1 MADPA
6 PSERPFDAALARR
19 WLALAL
25 AGIER
30 DREAIDALNV
40 YPVPDGDTGTNLH
53 LTLRRAADEVAEV
66 ADDADLATIAGAAA
80 HGALLGARGNSG
92 IITSQLLRGW
102 AQALEGR
109 HRAGPGEVAEALRL
123 ADEQAWR
130 AVETPVEGTMLSVTR
145 AAALEAARDDSRPL
159 AVLVAD
165 VAAAGRAAL
174 ARTTSQLDVLAEA
187 GVVDAGGAGLVVVL
201 DALAAAVTGHDVPPL
216 PVTPGPVPLAQSCP
230 SPGTDGPAFE
240 VMYLLEVPAADEDA
254 LLAGVRDRL
263 GALGDS
269 LVVVGGS
276 GLWHVHVHVDDHD
289 AAVAAGASAGS
300 PREVR
305 VTELATGEVVHGQPL
320 ARPGAAQ
327 SVDRSLASDV
337 AVVVCCTGEGLRRLY
352 EDAGAVVVAG
362 GSGARASTEELLDA
376 VLGTGAAG
384 VVLLPNDADT
394 VAVARAAA
402 EQAAASGVRVE
413 VVPTRAQVQGLAA
426 VAVHDPSLDP
436 SGCAARMSE
445 AAGAVRVGA
454 VTVAARDAVTQVGPC
469 RAGDVLGVV
478 GGAFTVVAAD
488 VAHVAAQVVGQL
500 LDDGGELVTLVLGA
514 DAPDGVADAV
524 RALVDA
530 RPGSVEVQVLDG
542 GQPRYPVLVGVE

>member
-66 ADDADLATIAGAAA
+66 DDDADLATIAGAAA

-109 HRAGPGEVAEALRL
+109 HVAGPPEVAEALRL

-145 AAALEAARDDSRPL
+145 AAALEAARDGARPL

-201 DALAAAVTGHDVPPL
+201 DALAAAVTGDDVPPL

-240 VMYLLEVPAADEDA
+240 VMYLLEVPAADEEA
-254 LLAGVRDRL
+254 LLAGVRERL

-276 GLWHVHVHVDDHD
+276 GLWHVHVHVDDHE
-289 AAVAAGASAGS
+289 AAVAAGSTAGS

-305 VTELATGEVVHGQPL
+305 VTELATGEVVRGQPL
-320 ARPGAAQ
+320 ARPGERQ
-327 SVDRSLASDV
+327 VDGSLATDV
-337 AVVVCCTGEGLRRLY
+337 AVVACCTGDGLRRLY

-402 EQAAASGVRVE
+402 EQAAAAGVRVE

-426 VAVHDPSLDP
+426 VAVHEPSLDP
-436 SGCAARMSE
+436 AGCASRMSE

-488 VAHVAAQVVGQL
+488 VAEVAAQVVAQL

-514 DAPDGVADAV
+514 DAPAGVAEAV
-524 RALVDA
+524 RALVGA
-530 RPGSVEVQVLDG
+530 RSGAVEVQVLDG

>member
-30 DREAIDALNV
+30 DREAIDSLNV

-66 ADDADLATIAGAAA
+66 GDDADLATIAGAAA

-109 HRAGPGEVAEALRL
+109 HVAGPPEVTEALRL

-145 AAALEAARDDSRPL
+145 AAALEAARDGTRPL

-201 DALAAAVTGHDVPPL
+201 DALAAAVTGDDVPPL

-240 VMYLLEVPAADEDA
+240 VMYLLEVPTADEDA

-276 GLWHVHVHVDDHD
+276 GLWHVHVHVDDHE
-289 AAVAAGASAGS
+289 AAVAAGSSAGS

-305 VTELATGEVVHGQPL
+305 VTELATGEVVRGQPL
-320 ARPGAAQ
+320 ARRGEGQ
-327 SVDRSLASDV
+327 VDRSLATDV
-337 AVVVCCTGEGLRRLY
+337 AVVVCCTGDGLRRLY

-402 EQAAASGVRVE
+402 EQAAAAGVRVE

-426 VAVHDPSLDP
+426 VAVHDPSLEP
-436 SGCAARMSE
+436 AACAARMSE

-488 VAHVAAQVVGQL
+488 VADVAAQVVRQL

-514 DAPDGVADAV
+514 DAPAGVADAV

-530 RPGSVEVQVLDG
+530 RSGSVEVQVLDG

>member
-1 MADPA
+1 VP
-6 PSERPFDAALARR
+6 PEQPFDAALARR

-53 LTLRRAADEVAEV
+53 LTLRRAAEEVEGV
-66 ADDADLATIAGAAA
+66 AADADLATIAGAAA

-102 AQALEGR
+102 AQALDGL
-109 HRAGPGEVAEALRL
+109 HLAGPAEVAEALRL

-145 AAALEAARDDSRPL
+145 AAALEAARDGSRPL

-165 VAAAGRAAL
+165 VAVAGRAAL

-201 DALAAAVTGHDVPPL
+201 DALAAAVTGDDVPPL

-230 SPGTDGPAFE
+230 SPGTDGPAYE
-240 VMYLLEVPAADEDA
+240 VMYLLEVPPADEDA
-254 LLAGVRDRL
+254 LLAGVRESL
-263 GALGDS
+263 GGLGDS

-305 VTELATGEVVHGQPL
+305 VTELATGEVVRGQPL
-320 ARPGAAQ
+320 ARRADDQPRDGSRAPG
-327 SVDRSLASDV
+327 V
-337 AVVVCCTGEGLRRLY
+337 AVVVCCTGDGLRRLY
-352 EDAGAVVVAG
+352 EDAGAVVVEG
-362 GSGARASTEELLDA
+362 GSGARASTEELLAA

-402 EQAAASGVRVE
+402 EQAAAAGVRVE

-426 VAVHDPSLDP
+426 VAVHDPALDP
-436 SGCAARMSE
+436 AGCAARMSD
-445 AAGAVRVGA
+445 AAGAVRAGA
-454 VTVAARDAVTQVGPC
+454 VTVAARDAVTQAGPC
-469 RAGDVLGVV
+469 RPGDVLGVV
-478 GGAFTVVAAD
+478 SGAFTVVAHD
-488 VAHVAAQVVGQL
+488 VVDVAAQVVARL
-500 LDDGGELVTLVLGA
+500 LADGGELVTLVLGA
-514 DAPDGVADAV
+514 DAPDGVAEAV
-524 RALVDA
+524 RAVVEGRA
-530 RPGSVEVQVLDG
+530 EPVEVQVLDG

>member
-1 MADPA
+1 MADPTPPPEQA
-6 PSERPFDAALARR
+6 FDAALARR

-66 ADDADLATIAGAAA
+66 GDDADLATIAGAAA

-102 AQALEGR
+102 AQALAGR
-109 HRAGPGEVAEALRL
+109 HVAGPPEVAEALRL

-145 AAALEAARDDSRPL
+145 AAALEAARDAARPL

-201 DALAAAVTGHDVPPL
+201 DALAAAVTGDDVPPL

-240 VMYLLEVPAADEDA
+240 VMYLLEVPAADEEP

-276 GLWHVHVHVDDHD
+276 GLWHVHVHVDDHE

-305 VTELATGEVVHGQPL
+305 VTELATGEVVRGQPL
-320 ARPGAAQ
+320 ARPGEGR
-327 SVDRSLASDV
+327 VDRSLATDV
-337 AVVVCCTGEGLRRLY
+337 AVIVCCTGDGLRRLY

-384 VVLLPNDADT
+384 VVVLPNDADT

-402 EQAAASGVRVE
+402 EQAAAAGVRVE

-436 SGCAARMSE
+436 AGCAARMSE

-488 VAHVAAQVVGQL
+488 VADVAAQVVAQL

-514 DAPDGVADAV
+514 DAPAGVADAV
-524 RALVDA
+524 RALVGA
-530 RPGSVEVQVLDG
+530 RSGAVEVQVLDG

>member
-1 MADPA
+1 MADDA
-6 PSERPFDAALARR
+6 LFDSALARR

-53 LTLRRAADEVAEV
+53 LTLRRAADEVADV
-66 ADDADLATIAGAAA
+66 ATDADLSTIAGAAA

-109 HRAGPGEVAEALRL
+109 HRAGPADVVEALRL

-145 AAALEAARDDSRPL
+145 AAALEAARDDARPL

-201 DALAAAVTGHDVPPL
+201 DALAAAVTGDDVPPL

-240 VMYLLEVPAADEDA
+240 VMYLLEVRAADEEA
-254 LLAGVRDRL
+254 RLGGVRERL

-269 LVVVGGS
+269 LVVVGGN

-289 AAVAAGASAGS
+289 AAVAAGACAGN

-305 VTELATGEVVHGQPL
+305 VTELATGEVVRGQPL
-320 ARPGAAQ
+320 ARRSDAPVG
-327 SVDRSLASDV
+327 DRSLAAEV

-352 EDAGAVVVAG
+352 EDAGAVVVEG

-376 VLGTGAAG
+376 VVGTGAAG

-394 VAVARAAA
+394 VAVARVAA
-402 EQAAASGVRVE
+402 ERAAASGVRVV

-426 VAVHDPSLDP
+426 VAVHDPALDP
-436 SGCAARMSE
+436 ATCAARMSE

-469 RAGDVLGVV
+469 RTGDVLGVV
-478 GGAFTVVAAD
+478 AGAFTVVAAD
-488 VAHVAAQVVGQL
+488 VADVAARVVAQL

-524 RALVDA
+524 RALVEA
-530 RPGSVEVQVLDG
+530 RPEPAEVQVLDG